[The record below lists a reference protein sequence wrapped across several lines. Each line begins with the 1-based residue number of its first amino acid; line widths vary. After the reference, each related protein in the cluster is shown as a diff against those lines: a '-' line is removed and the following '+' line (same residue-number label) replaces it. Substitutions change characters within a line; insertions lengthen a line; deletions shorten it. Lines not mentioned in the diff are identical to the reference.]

1 MDYSVPVYA
10 VAAPSAEFTIALGV
24 GLGVG
29 LSRRNG
35 ASSSSSS
42 SNSSTD
48 SILSA
53 STAACTYGAATC
65 GCAATKPSFLTPRT
79 TQGFLISYQHV
90 VTAAHCI
97 FGITPS
103 IITVYAGIQTLSSRS
118 SGQSHVVYNLTIHP
132 SYSASDFTSDIAILT
147 LQSVFDQ
154 TSIIGKCYLTFITS
168 LPSIG
173 EHAVI
178 VGWGVTSS
186 TSTTVS
192 DQLLQGVIQVQSSS
206 SSCFPTPNRLQ
217 LCTG

>member
-1 MDYSVPVYA
+1 MGYNEATSLWA
-10 VAAPSAEFTIALGV
+10 TIALGV

-65 GCAATKPSFLTPRT
+65 GCAATKPSFLTPRI
-79 TQGFLISYQHV
+79 TQGYMEQLILGHG
-90 VTAAHCI
+90 
-97 FGITPS
+97 F
-103 IITVYAGIQTLSSRS
+103 
-118 SGQSHVVYNLTIHP
+118 SGQSRVVYNLTTHP
-132 SYSASDFTSDIAILT
+132 SYSASDFTNDIAILT

-154 TSIIGKCYLTFITS
+154 TSIVGKCCLTFVTS

-206 SSCFPTPNRLQ
+206 SSCSPTPSRLQ